1 MVQLLWETAW
11 QLLKRLNIESPRDP
25 ATQLLAVDPKGK
37 ENLSTQ
43 NLYTDV
49 LKSIVLIAKRWKQPR
64 CLSSTDEWINNMWYI
79 HTMVYSL
86 AIKEMK

>member
-49 LKSIVLIAKRWKQPR
+49 LKSIVLIAKRWKQSKSSPVDKQIKYG
-64 CLSSTDEWINNMWYI
+64 LSYNGI
-79 HTMVYSL
+79 
-86 AIKEMK
+86 